1 MNNQNAGIKRLE
13 EIYLLN
19 SRQVAGIL
27 KVSRPTVDNWARD
40 GKLPFVE
47 LPGGKKRYRLETI
60 ANILIDPETESA
72 RGLPQDL
79 PEITYKSGTIVK
91 R

>member
-1 MNNQNAGIKRLE
+1 
-13 EIYLLN
+13 
-19 SRQVAGIL
+19 
-27 KVSRPTVDNWARD
+27 
-40 GKLPFVE
+40 VE